1 MIEISVYS
9 AKGQAGGKMEVDAA
23 SLGGAVSETL
33 LREAAYV
40 YESNQRVGTRHVKNR
55 SDVEASTRKLY
66 KQKHTGN
73 ARAGSRS
80 TNIRRGG
87 GKAHAP
93 QPQEWRRRLPRK
105 ALGQA
110 RRSALLARLMDGEVL
125 VIETLALEQPST
137 KTVAAMLK
145 GMGVDGSFLL
155 VVDGDSKAV
164 ETVWKSAR
172 NIAGG
177 AVRRTQD
184 VNALD
189 LLSPDRVIFTRPAF
203 EAFMKAHTS

>member
-1 MIEISVYS
+1 MIEIPVYS
-9 AKGQAGGKMEVDAA
+9 AQGQAGGKMEVDEK
-23 SLGGAVSETL
+23 SLGGTVSETL

-66 KQKHTGN
+66 RQKHTGN

-93 QPQEWRRRLPRK
+93 QAQDWRRRLPRR

-125 VIETLALEQPST
+125 VVEALALEQPST
-137 KTVAAMLK
+137 KTVAGMLK

-155 VVDGDSKAV
+155 VVEGDSKSV

-177 AVRRTQD
+177 AVRRAQD